1 MALAQYTPKEY
12 YNSKNQGYYQFVTID
27 DIISNF
33 LVSYVGDDKIIKS
46 TKRTEVSYH
55 AQRTLQELSYD
66 TIDNVK
72 SIEVEI
78 PPSMSIPLPHDFVS
92 YVRITCL
99 DDAGIERPLKPS
111 QNTTAPTPYLQDHEY
126 NYLYDD
132 AGNVLIAK
140 ESEASKRFKNQK
152 DNSYSTTDASDITY
166 LEEGYG
172 YNVDYGKRYGIDPA
186 SANKNDT
193 FIIDQPRGVI
203 SFSSGVK
210 NKIIIIKYVSDGL
223 NVDGD
228 MQVHKFAEEAM
239 YKSIALGIMSAKANI
254 PEYQINR
261 LKKERKAAMRAA
273 KLRLANINIEDLTQ
287 VMRGKS
293 KQIKH

>member
-12 YNSKNQGYYQFVTID
+12 YNSKNQGYYQFISID

-46 TKRTEVSYH
+46 AKRTEIAYH

-72 SIEVEI
+72 SIEIEI
-78 PPSMSIPLPHDFVS
+78 PPSLSFPLPHDFVS

-99 DDAGIERPLKPS
+99 DDNGLERPLKPNN
-111 QNTTAPTPYLQDHEY
+111 NTTAPTPFLQDQDY
-126 NYLYDD
+126 NLLYDNQ
-132 AGNVLIAK
+132 GNVLLGK
-140 ESEASKRFKNQK
+140 ESEASKRFKAQN
-152 DNSYSTTDASDITY
+152 DNATGTPDLSDIKY
-166 LEEGYG
+166 LEEGG
-172 YNVDYGKRYGIDPA
+172 GINVDFGKRYGINPQD
-186 SANKNDT
+186 ANRNDT

-228 MQVHKFAEEAM
+228 MKIHKFAEEAM
-239 YKSIALGIMSAKANI
+239 YKSIALAIMSAKANI
-254 PEYQINR
+254 PEYQVNR
-261 LKKERKAAMRAA
+261 LKKEKKATMRSA
-273 KLRLANINIEDLTQ
+273 KIRLANINMEDLTQ
-287 VMRGKS
+287 TMRGKS